1 MFLSRIS
8 GLFGAFDRQSRRRM
22 PDGPFMGGAV
32 GGMRSPER
40 RAYRAPSNG
49 GDAKAIHGAKA
60 AGR

>member
-1 MFLSRIS
+1 
-8 GLFGAFDRQSRRRM
+8 M
-22 PDGPFMGGAV
+22 PGGPFRGGAV